1 MRAFVTGGGGFVG
14 RHLVARLQQGG
25 AEVYEYSGRAD
36 SLCDPLR
43 LYERLKAARPD
54 VVYHLAAHANV
65 RHSAGDAALVFESN
79 VRGTF
84 NVLEAMR
91 MAECRR
97 IVFASSCS
105 VYGEPT
111 TFPSGEYTAA
121 MPVQTSLYGA
131 SKLAGEALCQAY
143 DSTYGFQSTIMRLV
157 SQLGPGQT
165 RGHLPDLF
173 FKLMADPT
181 KLTVMGNGQQLRSY
195 MHIADCVEALV
206 HVGEVAELHWSDSKL
221 AWIPRGSAYPG
232 IYNVSNAKPWTVVQ
246 SIERLCAMLHIE
258 PTITYGTE
266 GRGWVGDSPHIE
278 PDTTRLLATGWAPRY
293 STLDAVDQTIE
304 DLQRRYAAGE
314 RR

>member
-1 MRAFVTGGGGFVG
+1 MR
-14 RHLVARLQQGG
+14 QS
-25 AEVYEYSGRAD
+25 E
-36 SLCDPLR
+36 
-43 LYERLKAARPD
+43 
-54 VVYHLAAHANV
+54 
-65 RHSAGDAALVFESN
+65 GDAALVFESN
-79 VRGTF
+79 TRGTF

-91 MAECRR
+91 LSGCKR

-143 DSTYGFQSTIMRLV
+143 DSTYGFHSTIMRLV

-173 FKLMADPT
+173 FKLKDNPT
-181 KLTVMGNGQQLRSY
+181 RLTVMGNGQQLRSY
-195 MHIADCVEALV
+195 MHIADCVNALLW
-206 HVGEVAELHWSDSKL
+206 VGQQNRLGVF
-221 AWIPRGSAYPG
+221 
-232 IYNVSNAKPWTVVQ
+232 NVSNDHPWTVVA
-246 SIERLCAMLHIE
+246 SIEVLCNLLGLD
-258 PTITYGTE
+258 PLLDYGTE

-293 STLDAVDQTIE
+293 TTREAVVETIE
-304 DLQRRYAAGE
+304 DLERRYAAGE

>member
-14 RHLVARLQQGG
+14 RHLVARLKQGG
-25 AEVYEYSGRAD
+25 AEVYEYSGRGD

-43 LYERLKAARPD
+43 LYERLRSARPD

-65 RHSAGDAALVFESN
+65 RQSDGDAGLVFESN
-79 VRGTF
+79 TRGTF

-91 MAECRR
+91 LVGGSKR
-97 IVFASSCS
+97 IIFASSCS

-111 TFPSGEYTAA
+111 SFPSGEYDSK

-143 DSTYGFQSTIMRLV
+143 DATYGFQSSIMRLV
-157 SQLGPGQT
+157 SQIGPGQT

-173 FKLMADPT
+173 FKLKADPT
-181 KLTVMGNGQQLRSY
+181 QLTVMGNGQQLRSY
-195 MHIADCVEALV
+195 MHIADCVAALT
-206 HVGEVAELHWSDSKL
+206 HVGMNGHF
-221 AWIPRGSAYPG
+221 G
-232 IYNVSNAKPWTVVQ
+232 IYNVSNDKPWTVVE
-246 SIERLCAMLHIE
+246 SIAALCEYLDITPSLH
-258 PTITYGTE
+258 YGNE

-278 PDTTRLLATGWAPRY
+278 PDTTRLRATGWKPRY
-293 STLDAVDQTIE
+293 STHAAVVETIIDLDD
-304 DLQRRYAAGE
+304 RYAAGE

>member
-14 RHLVARLQQGG
+14 RHLVARLQQDG
-25 AEVYEYSGRAD
+25 ADVYEYSGRAD

-91 MAECRR
+91 MADCDR

-111 TFPSGEYTAA
+111 SFPSGEYTAA

-131 SKLAGEALCQAY
+131 SKLSGEALCQAY
-143 DSTYGFQSTIMRLV
+143 DATYRFQSTIMRLV

-173 FKLMADPT
+173 FKLRQDPNR
-181 KLTVMGNGQQLRSY
+181 LVVMGNGRQLRSY

-206 HVGEVAELHWSDSKL
+206 HAGLNGHLGV
-221 AWIPRGSAYPG
+221 
-232 IYNVSNAKPWTVVQ
+232 YNVSNAKPWTVVQ

-258 PTITYGTE
+258 PTITYGE
-266 GRGWVGDSPHIE
+266 QARGWVGDSPHIE
-278 PDTTRLLATGWAPRY
+278 PDTTRLLATGWTPRY
-293 STLDAVDQTIE
+293 TTREAVVQTIE

>member
-1 MRAFVTGGGGFVG
+1 MRVFCTGSNGFVG
-14 RHLVARLQQGG
+14 RHLVAQLTTLGHL
-25 AEVYEYSGRAD
+25 VYEYSGRAD
-36 SLCDPLR
+36 SLSDPLR
-43 LYERLKAARPD
+43 LSERLQAAVPD

-65 RHSAGDAALVFESN
+65 RFSDGDSSLVFESN
-79 VRGTF
+79 TRGTF

-91 MAECRR
+91 RTPCRR

-111 TFPSGEYTAA
+111 TFPSGEYNSA

-165 RGHLPDLF
+165 RGHIPDLF
-173 FKLMADPT
+173 FKLKADPT
-181 KLTVMGNGQQLRSY
+181 QLSVMGNGQQLRSY
-195 MHIADCVEALV
+195 MHIADCVDALV
-206 HVGEVAELHWSDSKL
+206 KAGVAGLV
-221 AWIPRGSAYPG
+221 G

-246 SIERLCAMLHIE
+246 SIETLCDVLGLT
-258 PTITYGTE
+258 PRITYGEDT
-266 GRGWVGDSPHIE
+266 RGWVGDSPHIE
-278 PDTTRLLATGWAPRY
+278 PDITRLLATGWAPEWTTRQAV
-293 STLDAVDQTIE
+293 LDTVF
-304 DLQRRYAAGE
+304 DLERRYRTGE

>member
-1 MRAFVTGGGGFVG
+1 MRAFVTGSTGFVG
-14 RHLVARLQQGG
+14 RHLVARLLAGG
-25 AEVYEYSGRAD
+25 ADVHEYGGRAD

-43 LYERLKAARPD
+43 LYERLKAAKPD

-65 RHSAGDAALVFESN
+65 RQSEGDAALVFESN
-79 VRGTF
+79 TRGTF

-91 MAECRR
+91 LSGCKR

-143 DSTYGFQSTIMRLV
+143 DSTYGFRSTIMRLV

-173 FKLMADPT
+173 FKLKADPT
-181 KLTVMGNGQQLRSY
+181 QLTVMGNGQQLRSY
-195 MHIADCVEALV
+195 MHIRDCVEALW
-206 HVGEVAELHWSDSKL
+206 HVATARTDWDSF
-221 AWIPRGSAYPG
+221 GHFG
-232 IYNVSNAKPWTVVQ
+232 VFNVSNAKPWTVVQ
-246 SIERLCAMLHIE
+246 SIETLCEVLKINPILM
-258 PTITYGTE
+258 YGVE

-278 PDTTRLLATGWAPRY
+278 PDTTRLLATRWTPRY
-293 STLDAVDQTIE
+293 TTREAVVETIQ